1 MINCQCFV
9 GYFFTNI
16 LLLSGFSIEPICRW
30 NCIKGGKEVEPLL
43 SGDVIGDNNR
53 KRLSCYK
60 IFEKYLVDDLQ
71 SHSAQ

>member
-1 MINCQCFV
+1 MESYQR
-9 GYFFTNI
+9 G
-16 LLLSGFSIEPICRW
+16 E
-30 NCIKGGKEVEPLL
+30 GGDDEVEPQL
-43 SGDVIGDNNR
+43 SRDVAADNNR